1 MAFTNWSEAT
11 VMAAMKAETEV
22 GMEVVAIVGGNG
34 IGRVSTATVEVWPC
48 VKKIQLCVVGPT

>member
-11 VMAAMKAETEV
+11 VMAAIEAETEV

-34 IGRVSTATVEVWPC
+34 IGRLSTATVEM
-48 VKKIQLCVVGPT
+48 